1 MKEINHYEL
10 RFSAIGGQGII
21 TAGAMLAEA
30 VVQYKG
36 LYAIHSPR
44 YTAQVR
50 GGPTKVDVVIDK
62 NPINFPKTTDVDY
75 YLSTSE
81 KSFRTYFQDIKKGA
95 IIVLD
100 SNLVGEFN
108 DPDYKIYRIPLIET
122 AAKEIGNVV
131 TVSTLSLAV
140 TAKLTGL
147 LTLEELEDFIPKRVP
162 KGYEDIN
169 LKAVRLGYSLV

>member
-1 MKEINHYEL
+1 MSFHYEL

-21 TAGAMLAEA
+21 TAGTLLAES
-30 VVQYKG
+30 VVEYKN

-50 GGPTKVDVVIDK
+50 GGPTKVDVIIDEK
-62 NPINFPKTTDVDY
+62 PIYFPKTTDVDF
-75 YLSTSE
+75 YLSTSQR
-81 KSFRTYFQDIKKGA
+81 SFEAYFQDIKEGA

-108 DPDYKIYRIPLIET
+108 DPKYRIYRIPIIET
-122 AAKEIGNVV
+122 AAKEIGNIV
-131 TVSTLSLAV
+131 TVSTLSLAI

-147 LTLEELEDFIPKRVP
+147 ITLEELEDFIPKKVP
-162 KGYEDIN
+162 KGFEEIN
-169 LKAVRLGYSLV
+169 LKAVRVGYNIV

>member
-1 MKEINHYEL
+1 MSNHYEL

-21 TAGAMLAEA
+21 TAGALLAEA
-30 VVQYKG
+30 VVEYKG

-50 GGPTKVDVVIDK
+50 GGPTKVDVVIDEK
-62 NPINFPKTTDVDY
+62 PIYFPKTIAVDF
-75 YLSTSE
+75 YLSTSQR
-81 KSFRTYFQDIKKGA
+81 SFETYFQDIKKGA

-100 SNLVGEFN
+100 SNLVNEFN
-108 DPDYKIYRIPLIET
+108 DPRYQIYRIPLIET

-131 TVSTLSLAV
+131 TVSTLSLAI

-147 LTLEELEDFIPKRVP
+147 LTMEELEDFVP
-162 KGYEDIN
+162 RKVPRGYEEIN
-169 LKAVRLGYSLV
+169 IKAVRLGFSLV